1 MTLETVLKDDKP
13 AAAIKSVHVTLD
25 ILEAISQEKD
35 GVGVS
40 ELADRLGSTKATMFR
55 HLRTLLDRGYLTQDL
70 ASSRYRLGV
79 RVHLLGRAAAQR
91 VDLLTQSHQ
100 AIAELRAETG
110 ESVTISAVGTRGVI
124 VLETV
129 FGTSVF
135 EIGVRPG
142 TEMQFHSSAQGKVA
156 LAFSRQPL
164 MQWVRNREL
173 ERFTEHTVCDYG
185 KLEAEIQEVRA
196 QGWAMAPQE
205 MILGLN
211 AIAVPIFDESEDCVG
226 TLGLVGLVQFIGRQP
241 SPRYLLALKR
251 AGEQISANLG
261 YKRPGPRG
269 ARKRSD
275 T

>member
-1 MTLETVLKDDKP
+1 MKDDKP
-13 AAAIKSVHVTLD
+13 ASAIKSVHVTLD
-25 ILEAISQEKD
+25 ILEAISQTKD
-35 GVGVS
+35 GIGVS
-40 ELADRLGSTKATMFR
+40 ELADKLGSTKATIFR
-55 HLRTLLDRGYLTQDL
+55 HLRTLLDRGYLSQDF

-91 VDLLTQSHQ
+91 VDLLTQSQQ
-100 AIAELRAETG
+100 AIAELREETG

-164 MQWVRNREL
+164 MQWVRGRDL
-173 ERFTEHTVCDYG
+173 ERFTEHTMCDHD
-185 KLEAEIQEVRA
+185 KLEAEIEEVREL
-196 QGWAMAPQE
+196 GWATAPQE

-211 AIAVPIFDESEDCVG
+211 AIAVPIFDESGDCIG
-226 TLGLVGLVQFIGRQP
+226 TLGLVGFVQFIGRQP
-241 SPRYLLALKR
+241 PPGHLLALKR
-251 AGEQISANLG
+251 AGERISANLG
-261 YKRPGPRG
+261 YRRP
-269 ARKRSD
+269 ASSK
-275 T
+275 